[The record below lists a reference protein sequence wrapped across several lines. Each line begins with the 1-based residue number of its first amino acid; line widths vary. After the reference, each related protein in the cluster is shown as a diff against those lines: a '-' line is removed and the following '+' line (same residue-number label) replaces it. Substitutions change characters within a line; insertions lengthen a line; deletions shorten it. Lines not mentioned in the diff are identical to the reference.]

1 MTITVTVKRTGKV
14 VAVFTV
20 VAPQTC
26 LLAVE
31 KLKALYPRHNIRLTL

>member
-14 VAVFTV
+14 VAVYT

-26 LLAVE
+26 LLAVQE
-31 KLKALYPRHNIRLTL
+31 LKALYPRHTIRLAL

>member
-14 VAVFTV
+14 VAVYT

-31 KLKALYPRHNIRLTL
+31 KLKAVYPRHHIRLSL